1 MIITVYDNQSKEIL
15 AIIDTT
21 GKTESVC
28 RDDINFCVY
37 NDTEPIIKT
46 TMDGK
51 AYLDEARFIIKWDK
65 EQKE

>member
-1 MIITVYDNQSKEIL
+1 MIITVYQNDTKEIL

-28 RDDINFCVY
+28 RDDINFHIN

-51 AYLDEARFIIKWDK
+51 AYLDEARFMIRMDK
-65 EQKE
+65 EKSE